1 MTGEKRNRTAD
12 IILTAL
18 FCIFILAVGLLI
30 YILPQ
35 ESFSENENSELQT
48 FPSLSYNSFM
58 HGDFTRELAEFYTDQ
73 IPCRDFLVGLKGSAE
88 LLLLRGENN
97 GVLVGKNG
105 HLISKHLYTD
115 KNYDNLKLNSLAIKT
130 FEKNAAE
137 LGIDVTVSVAPRA
150 IDVLDKYLPALYSAD
165 YRERAWQTLN
175 EAGLRYTDLRGM
187 MQSIGSGAW
196 FKTDHH
202 WTTNGAYG
210 AYLMLSDKLGYNPF
224 TTAFSYENVSEDFR
238 GTTYSDSGIHVLG
251 GEVFKLPRISDEEE
265 FLTERIDSNGKTVQS
280 FDGYYDESY
289 LEKKDKYSTYLGGIY
304 PVIRVTKPG
313 EEREMILLAK
323 DSFSHSLVPYL
334 AQHYDLLLVDTRYYM
349 GSTLKLARENGIEKV
364 LVLYGIDTMATAN
377 LRYLGL
383 K

>member
-1 MTGEKRNRTAD
+1 MTEKRRTAD
-12 IILTAL
+12 VILTSV
-18 FCIFILAVGLLI
+18 FCAFILIIGLLI

-35 ESFSENENSELQT
+35 KSFSENENSDLQT
-48 FPSLSYNSFM
+48 CPTLNYDSFM
-58 HGDFTRELAEFYTDQ
+58 HGDFTKELAEFYTDQ
-73 IPCRDFLVGLKGSAE
+73 IPCRDLLIGLKGLTE
-88 LLLLRGENN
+88 LTLLRGENN
-97 GVLVGKNG
+97 SVLVGKNG

-115 KNYDNLKLNSLAIKT
+115 ENYDKLKLNALAIKS

-137 LGIDVTVSVAPRA
+137 LGIEVTVSVVPRA
-150 IDVLDKYLPALYSAD
+150 IDVLGEYLPALYDAD
-165 YRERAWQTLN
+165 YTQRAWKTLDD
-175 EAGLRYTDLRGM
+175 AGLLYTDLRGM
-187 MQSIGSGAW
+187 MQSMGGASY

-202 WTTNGAYG
+202 WTTDGAYG
-210 AYLMLSDKLGYNPF
+210 AYLMLSDGLGYNPF
-224 TTAFSYENVSEDFR
+224 TVAINYEVASSDFR
-238 GTTYSDSGIHVLG
+238 GTTYSDAGIHVLG
-251 GEVFKLPRISDEEE
+251 GEEFKLPHIAGEEG

-334 AQHYDLLLVDTRYYM
+334 AQHYDLLLVDTRYYT
-349 GSTLKLARENGIEKV
+349 GSTLKLAQENGIKKA

-377 LRYLGL
+377 LRYIGL